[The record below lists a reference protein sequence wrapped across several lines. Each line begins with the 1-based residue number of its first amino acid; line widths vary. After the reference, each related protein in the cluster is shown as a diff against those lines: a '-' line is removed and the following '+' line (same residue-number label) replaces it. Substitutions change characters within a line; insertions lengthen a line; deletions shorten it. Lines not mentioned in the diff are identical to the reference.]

1 MPNLGEKVLVVRT
14 PSGEIKTLRNQ
25 VCQCTG
31 PLTAVSKLVDA
42 DNFVGFSSAGSF
54 ILNLRAGSI
63 DWLERKDDCFE
74 MELEVVS
81 HSEALPLLKRAGV
94 PGLPSGA

>member
-1 MPNLGEKVLVVRT
+1 MPNHGERVLVVKT
-14 PSGEIKTLRNQ
+14 PSGELKTLRNQ

-31 PLTAVSKLVDA
+31 PWTSVSKLVDA

-54 ILNLRAGSI
+54 ILNMRTGSI

-74 MELEVVS
+74 MELEVVPY
-81 HSEALPLLKRAGV
+81 SEALPMLKSAGF
-94 PGLPSGA
+94 PGRS